1 MYFYIINERAKTMT
15 DILLNKLVINAT
27 IKCESYTQNAV
38 ASYVIFLKVNGVD
51 AVKDLR
57 KTLKESKALTDDN
70 KGAVNKRIK
79 TAVAILTDKAEDITA
94 AFTNAENDYKKALQT
109 IADLIK
115 TNSWT
120 YYNLV
125 QEKAKIQSPKDSNTK
140 ALDAFKQFYKYLTDS
155 ETSELMLELLAN
167 NGFTLQK
174 QEVKKAA

>member
-1 MYFYIINERAKTMT
+1 MKKMT
-15 DILLNKLVINAT
+15 DTLLNKLVIIAI

-38 ASYVIFLKVNGVD
+38 ASYERFLKINGAD

-57 KTLKESKALTDDN
+57 KTLKEGKALTDEN

-79 TAVAILTDKAEDITA
+79 TAVAILSDKAEDVA
-94 AFTNAENDYKKALQT
+94 NAFTNAENDYKKALQA

-115 TNSWT
+115 ANSWT

-125 QEKAKIQSPKDSNTK
+125 QEKAKVQSPKDSNTK
-140 ALDAFKQFYKYLTDS
+140 AVDAFKQFYKFLTDS

-167 NGFTLQK
+167 NGFKLQK
-174 QEVKKAA
+174 QEARKAA

>member
-1 MYFYIINERAKTMT
+1 MT
-15 DILLNKLVINAT
+15 DTLLDKIVVNAT

-57 KTLKESKALTDDN
+57 KTLKEGKALNDGN

-79 TAVAILTDKAEDITA
+79 TAVAILTDKAEDIAA
-94 AFTNAENDYKKALQT
+94 AFINAEENYKVALQA

-115 TNSWT
+115 SNSWT

-125 QEKAKIQSPKDSNTK
+125 QEKAKIQSPKDSNAK
-140 ALDAFKQFYKYLTDS
+140 AVDAFKQFYKFLTDS

-174 QEVKKAA
+174 QETRKAA

>member
-1 MYFYIINERAKTMT
+1 MT
-15 DILLNKLVINAT
+15 NTLLNKLVVNAT

-38 ASYVIFLKVNGVD
+38 ASYVVFLKVNGAD
-51 AVKDLR
+51 ATKDLR
-57 KTLKESKALTDDN
+57 KTLKEAKALNDEN

-79 TAVAILTDKAEDITA
+79 TAVAILTDKAEDIA
-94 AFTNAENDYKKALQT
+94 NAFANAENDYKKALQT

-115 TNSWT
+115 ANSWT

-125 QEKAKIQSPKDSNTK
+125 QEKAKVQSPKDSNTK
-140 ALDAFKQFYKYLTDS
+140 AVDAFKQFYKFLTDS

-167 NGFTLQK
+167 NGFKL

>member
-1 MYFYIINERAKTMT
+1 MT
-15 DILLNKLVINAT
+15 NTLLNKLVINAT

-38 ASYVIFLKVNGVD
+38 ASYVVFLKINGTD

-57 KTLKESKALTDDN
+57 KTLKEGKALTDEN

-79 TAVAILTDKAEDITA
+79 TAVAILTDKAEDIA
-94 AFTNAENDYKKALQT
+94 NAFTESENDYKKSLQT

-115 TNSWT
+115 VNSWT

-125 QEKAKIQSPKDSNTK
+125 QEKAKVQSPKDSNAK
-140 ALDAFKQFYKYLTDS
+140 AVDAFKQFYKFLTDS

-167 NGFTLQK
+167 NGFILTQK
-174 QEVKKAA
+174 QEAKKAA

>member
-1 MYFYIINERAKTMT
+1 MT
-15 DILLNKLVINAT
+15 DTFLNKLVINAT

-38 ASYVIFLKVNGVD
+38 ASYVVFLKINGID

-57 KTLKESKALTDDN
+57 KTLKEAKALNDEN

-79 TAVAILTDKAEDITA
+79 TAVAILTDKTEDIA
-94 AFTNAENDYKKALQT
+94 NAFTNAENDYKKALQT

-115 TNSWT
+115 VNSWT

-125 QEKAKIQSPKDSNTK
+125 QEKAKIQSPKDSNAK
-140 ALDAFKQFYKYLTDS
+140 AVDAFKQFYKFLTDS

-174 QEVKKAA
+174 QEARKAA

>member
-1 MYFYIINERAKTMT
+1 MT
-15 DILLNKLVINAT
+15 NTLLDKLVINAT

-38 ASYVIFLKVNGVD
+38 SSYVIFLKVNGVD

-57 KTLKESKALTDDN
+57 KTLKESKALTDEN

-79 TAVAILTDKAEDITA
+79 TAVAILEDKAEDIA
-94 AFTNAENDYKKALQT
+94 NAFGEVENDYKKALQT

-115 TNSWT
+115 ANSWT

-125 QEKAKIQSPKDSNTK
+125 QEKAKVQSPKDSNTK
-140 ALDAFKQFYKYLTDS
+140 AVDAFKQFYKFLTDS

-167 NGFTLQK
+167 NGFVLTQK
-174 QEVKKAA
+174 QETKKAA

>member
-1 MYFYIINERAKTMT
+1 MT
-15 DILLNKLVINAT
+15 DILLNKLVVNAT

-38 ASYVIFLKVNGVD
+38 ASYVIYLKINGAD

-57 KTLKESKALTDDN
+57 KTLKEGKALTDDN

-79 TAVAILTDKAEDITA
+79 TAVAILTNKAEDIA
-94 AFTNAENDYKKALQT
+94 NAFTDAENDYKKALQT

-115 TNSWT
+115 ANSWT

-125 QEKAKIQSPKDSNTK
+125 QEKAKIQSPKDTNTK
-140 ALDAFKQFYKYLTDS
+140 AVDAFKQFYKFLTDS

-167 NGFTLQK
+167 NGFTLTQK
-174 QEVKKAA
+174 ETRKAA

>member
-1 MYFYIINERAKTMT
+1 MT
-15 DILLNKLVINAT
+15 DTILNKLVVNST

-38 ASYVIFLKVNGVD
+38 AAYVIFLKVNGLD

-57 KTLKESKALTDDN
+57 KTLKEGKALTEEN

-79 TAVAILTDKAEDITA
+79 TAVAILTDKAEDIA
-94 AFTNAENDYKKALQT
+94 SAFTNTENDYKKALQT

-125 QEKAKIQSPKDSNTK
+125 QEKAKIQSPKDSNAK
-140 ALDAFKQFYKYLTDS
+140 AVDAFKQFYKFLTDS

-167 NGFTLQK
+167 NGFVLTQK
-174 QEVKKAA
+174 QETRKAA

>member
-1 MYFYIINERAKTMT
+1 MT
-15 DILLNKLVINAT
+15 DTLLNKLVVNAT

-38 ASYVIFLKVNGVD
+38 GSYVIYLKINGVNS
-51 AVKDLR
+51 VKDLR
-57 KTLKESKALTDDN
+57 KTLKESKALTDEN

-79 TAVAILTDKAEDITA
+79 TAVAILSDKAENIA
-94 AFTNAENDYKKALQT
+94 NAFTNAENDYKKVLQA

-115 TNSWT
+115 VNSWT

-125 QEKAKIQSPKDSNTK
+125 QEKAKVQSPKDSNAK
-140 ALDAFKQFYKYLTDS
+140 AVDAFKSFYKFLTDE

-167 NGFTLQK
+167 NGFKLQK

>member
-1 MYFYIINERAKTMT
+1 MEGQKTMT
-15 DILLNKLVINAT
+15 NTLLDKLVINAT
-27 IKCESYTQNAV
+27 IKCESYTQTAV
-38 ASYVIFLKVNGVD
+38 ASYVVFLKVNGID

-79 TAVAILTDKAEDITA
+79 TAVAILTDKAEDIATA
-94 AFTNAENDYKKALQT
+94 FINAENDYKKALQT
-109 IADLIK
+109 IAELIK

-125 QEKAKIQSPKDSNTK
+125 QEKAKIQSPKDSNEK
-140 ALDAFKQFYKYLTDS
+140 AVDAFKQFYKFLTNS

-167 NGFTLQK
+167 NGFKLQK
-174 QEVKKAA
+174 QETRKAA

>member
-1 MYFYIINERAKTMT
+1 MNNT
-15 DILLNKLVINAT
+15 LLDKLVVNAT

-38 ASYVIFLKVNGVD
+38 ASYVVFLKVNGTD

-57 KTLKESKALTDDN
+57 KTLKEAKALNDEN

-79 TAVAILTDKAEDITA
+79 TAVAILTDKAEDIAA
-94 AFTNAENDYKKALQT
+94 AFVNAENDYKKALQT

-115 TNSWT
+115 ANSWT

-140 ALDAFKQFYKYLTDS
+140 AVDAFKQFYKFLTDS

-167 NGFTLQK
+167 NGFILTQK
-174 QEVKKAA
+174 QETRKAA

>member
-1 MYFYIINERAKTMT
+1 MYFYIINERIKKMNNT
-15 DILLNKLVINAT
+15 LLDKLVINAT
-27 IKCESYTQNAV
+27 IKCESYTQQAV
-38 ASYVIFLKVNGVD
+38 AAYVIFLKINGTD
-51 AVKDLR
+51 AVKNLR
-57 KTLKESKALTDDN
+57 KTLKEGRALTDEN

-79 TAVAILTDKAEDITA
+79 TAVAILTDKAEDIKK
-94 AFTNAENDYKKALQT
+94 AFEEAENDYKKALQA

-125 QEKAKIQSPKDSNTK
+125 QEKAKVQSPKDSNAK
-140 ALDAFKQFYKYLTDS
+140 AVDAFKQFYKFLTDS

-174 QEVKKAA
+174 QEVRKAA

>member
-1 MYFYIINERAKTMT
+1 MNNT
-15 DILLNKLVINAT
+15 LLNKLVINYT
-27 IKCESYTQNAV
+27 IKCESYTQQAV
-38 ASYVIFLKVNGVD
+38 VAYVVFLKVNGTD
-51 AVKDLR
+51 AVKNLR

-79 TAVAILTDKAEDITA
+79 TAVAILTDKAEDIA
-94 AFTNAENDYKKALQT
+94 SAFTNAENDYKKALQT

-125 QEKAKIQSPKDSNTK
+125 QEKAKIQSPKDSNAK
-140 ALDAFKQFYKYLTDS
+140 AVDAFKQFYKYLTDS

-167 NGFTLQK
+167 NGFKLQK
-174 QEVKKAA
+174 QETRKAA

>member
-1 MYFYIINERAKTMT
+1 MT
-15 DILLNKLVINAT
+15 DNLLDKLVVNAT

-38 ASYVIFLKVNGVD
+38 ASYVIYLKVNGLD

-57 KTLKESKALTDDN
+57 KTLKESHALTDEN

-79 TAVAILTDKAEDITA
+79 TAVAILSDKAEDVANSFI
-94 AFTNAENDYKKALQT
+94 NAEQNYKVALQL

-115 TNSWT
+115 ANSWT

-125 QEKAKIQSPKDSNTK
+125 QEKAKIQSPKDSNSK
-140 ALDAFKQFYKYLTDS
+140 AVEAFKQFYKFLTDS

-167 NGFTLQK
+167 NGFKLQK
-174 QEVKKAA
+174 QETRKAA

>member
-1 MYFYIINERAKTMT
+1 MT
-15 DILLNKLVINAT
+15 DTILNKLVVNAT
-27 IKCESYTQNAV
+27 IKCESYTQSAV
-38 ASYVIFLKVNGVD
+38 ASYVVFLKVNGLD

-57 KTLKESKALTDDN
+57 KVLKDSHAFTDKN

-79 TAVAILTDKAEDITA
+79 TAVAILSDKAEDIATA
-94 AFTNAENDYKKALQT
+94 FINAENDYKKALQT

-125 QEKAKIQSPKDSNTK
+125 QEKAKIQSPKDSNEK
-140 ALDAFKQFYKYLTDS
+140 AVDAFKQFYKFLTDS

-167 NGFTLQK
+167 NGFKLQK

>member
-1 MYFYIINERAKTMT
+1 MNNT
-15 DILLNKLVINAT
+15 LLDKLVVNAT
-27 IKCESYTQNAV
+27 IKCESYTQQAV
-38 ASYVIFLKVNGVD
+38 AAYVVFLKINGVD

-57 KTLKESKALTDDN
+57 KTLKEAKALNDEN

-79 TAVAILTDKAEDITA
+79 TAVAILSDKAEDIA
-94 AFTNAENDYKKALQT
+94 NAFTNTENDYKKALQA

-125 QEKAKIQSPKDSNTK
+125 QEKAKIQSPKDSNAK
-140 ALDAFKQFYKYLTDS
+140 AVEAFKEFYKFLTDS

-167 NGFTLQK
+167 NGFKLQK
-174 QEVKKAA
+174 QEVRKAA

>member
-1 MYFYIINERAKTMT
+1 MT
-15 DILLNKLVINAT
+15 NNILLNKMVINAT

-38 ASYVIFLKVNGVD
+38 ASYVIFLKINGTD

-57 KTLKESKALTDDN
+57 KTLKEAKALNDEN

-79 TAVAILTDKAEDITA
+79 TAVAILTDKAEDIA
-94 AFTNAENDYKKALQT
+94 SAFTEAENDYKKALQA

-115 TNSWT
+115 ANSWT

-125 QEKAKIQSPKDSNTK
+125 QEKAKVQSPKDSNAK
-140 ALDAFKQFYKYLTDS
+140 AVDAFKQFYKFLTDS

>member
-1 MYFYIINERAKTMT
+1 MT
-15 DILLNKLVINAT
+15 DNILNKLVVNAT

-38 ASYVIFLKVNGVD
+38 ASYVVFLKVNGTD

-57 KTLKESKALTDDN
+57 KTLKEAKALNDDN

-79 TAVAILTDKAEDITA
+79 TAVAILTDKAEDIA
-94 AFTNAENDYKKALQT
+94 SAFTNAENDYKKALQT

-115 TNSWT
+115 VNSWT

-125 QEKAKIQSPKDSNTK
+125 QEKAKVQSPKDSNAK
-140 ALDAFKQFYKYLTDS
+140 AVDAFKQFYKFLTDS

-167 NGFTLQK
+167 NGFKLQK
-174 QEVKKAA
+174 QEARKAA

>member
-1 MYFYIINERAKTMT
+1 MT
-15 DILLNKLVINAT
+15 DTLLNKLVINAT
-27 IKCESYTQNAV
+27 VKCESYTQNAV
-38 ASYVIFLKVNGVD
+38 AAYVVFLKINGVD

-57 KTLKESKALTDDN
+57 KTLKESKALTDEN

-79 TAVAILTDKAEDITA
+79 TAVAILSDKPEDIATT
-94 AFTNAENDYKKALQT
+94 FVNAENDYKKALQA

-125 QEKAKIQSPKDSNTK
+125 QEKAKIQSPKDSNAK
-140 ALDAFKQFYKYLTDS
+140 AVDAFKQFYKFLTDS

-174 QEVKKAA
+174 QETKKAA